1 MRQLRCAAAA
11 ALLVLASPWAAALE
25 VFACEPEWA
34 ALVRIL
40 LPDARITVA
49 THAGQDPHE
58 IEARPSLIAA
68 LRRADAAVCTGA
80 GLEAGWLPMLQSRAA
95 NAKVQPGQPGMIE
108 MARFTRLIDPRPAT
122 LSPFAGDVHP
132 EGNPHFHL
140 DPGRWP
146 ELARGLGQALARL
159 EPRQALAIEA
169 RARSFETRWAERTRG
184 WQARLV
190 GAQRVRVAVQH
201 TTFAYFF
208 AFAGAR
214 IVADLEPKPGVPPTP
229 GHLSATLGAL
239 RGAPPHAVW
248 IATYQDA
255 RPARWLAGQMAGVRL
270 VMLPATVD
278 ESADE
283 TALARWFDTLVGA
296 LAEVIAAAPVA
307 SLARS
312 PGAMM

>member
-1 MRQLRCAAAA
+1 MRLVGLALVVA
-11 ALLVLASPWAAALE
+11 ALIAAPGARALE

-40 LPDARITVA
+40 LPEARITVA

-108 MARFTRLIDPRPAT
+108 MARFTRLIDPRPAS
-122 LSPFAGDVHP
+122 LSPFSGDVHP

-140 DPGRWP
+140 DPSRWP
-146 ELARGLGQALARL
+146 ELARGLAQALTRL
-159 EPRQALAIEA
+159 APGHSTAMAERA
-169 RARSFETRWAERTRG
+169 RAFEARWAERTRG
-184 WQARLV
+184 WQARL
-190 GAQRVRVAVQH
+190 AEAKRVRVAVQH

-214 IVADLEPKPGVPPTP
+214 VVADLEPKPGVPPTP

-255 RPARWLAGQMAGVRL
+255 RPARWLVGQMAGVRL

-278 ESADE
+278 EAADE
-283 TALARWFDTLVGA
+283 SALVRWFDTLVGA
-296 LAEVIAAAPVA
+296 LAEVIAAVPAA

-312 PGAMM
+312 SGAAG